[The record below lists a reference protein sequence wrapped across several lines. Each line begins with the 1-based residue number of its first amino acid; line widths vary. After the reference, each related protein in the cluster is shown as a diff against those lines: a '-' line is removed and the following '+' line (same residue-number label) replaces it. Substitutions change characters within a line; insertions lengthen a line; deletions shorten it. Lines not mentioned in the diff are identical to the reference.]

1 MAFVRI
7 TQYRVSCP
15 NCGQSWKRFTNPSR
29 PQIGDRQ
36 TQWTC
41 PFCRQSYP
49 GGMKEWVDLSAAEKR
64 RYWLYKVD
72 RVLAWI
78 GVIVVMGILL
88 LIFEHGDIKGVGI
101 ICGLLLIPPL
111 IWLAAMLISRWL
123 RVAAS
128 EGRTERTN

>member
-1 MAFVRI
+1 M
-7 TQYRVSCP
+7 
-15 NCGQSWKRFTNPSR
+15 
-29 PQIGDRQ
+29 
-36 TQWTC
+36 
-41 PFCRQSYP
+41 
-49 GGMKEWVDLSAAEKR
+49 DLSAAEKR